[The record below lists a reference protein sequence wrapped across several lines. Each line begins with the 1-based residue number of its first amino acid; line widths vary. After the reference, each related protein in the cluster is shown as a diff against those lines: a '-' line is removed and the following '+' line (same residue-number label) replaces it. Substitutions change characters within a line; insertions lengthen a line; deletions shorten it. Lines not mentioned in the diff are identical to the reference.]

1 MQNKNFFWFGAL
13 LTLAV
18 SYFLYLGFPYVT
30 FTFLLSKYRYI
41 EIIFIVI
48 FVLSYGWILYKWIKR
63 HTKSSVTEGI
73 LSEEKQN
80 IEYEK
85 YKKELLDLREQSI
98 ESFEKLSNDYQK
110 ALMTFAGGAIV
121 LVVTFVAS
129 LIRAKESILF
139 SEIILKSL
147 FCLTTSLAAILLGMF
162 LGLEARQHETEQI
175 DKSIA
180 YYDDEYLAYYGGGWN
195 FWAGVTHITSF
206 FSCILGIILL
216 GFFIYFNVN

>member
-1 MQNKNFFWFGAL
+1 MQNKIFFWFGAL

-48 FVLSYGWILYKWIKR
+48 FVLSYSWILYKWIKR

-85 YKKELLDLREQSI
+85 YKEELLDLREQSI

-139 SEIILKSL
+139 KSNNYSLYFSYSMFCFSSDNMPSVTEDLVCL
-147 FCLTTSLAAILLGMF
+147 FIHLYNIQL
-162 LGLEARQHETEQI
+162 
-175 DKSIA
+175 
-180 YYDDEYLAYYGGGWN
+180 
-195 FWAGVTHITSF
+195 
-206 FSCILGIILL
+206 
-216 GFFIYFNVN
+216 

>member
-1 MQNKNFFWFGAL
+1 MQNKIFFWFGAL

-48 FVLSYGWILYKWIKR
+48 FVLSYSWILYKWIKR

-85 YKKELLDLREQSI
+85 YKE
-98 ESFEKLSNDYQK
+98 
-110 ALMTFAGGAIV
+110 
-121 LVVTFVAS
+121 
-129 LIRAKESILF
+129 
-139 SEIILKSL
+139 
-147 FCLTTSLAAILLGMF
+147 
-162 LGLEARQHETEQI
+162 
-175 DKSIA
+175 
-180 YYDDEYLAYYGGGWN
+180 
-195 FWAGVTHITSF
+195 
-206 FSCILGIILL
+206 
-216 GFFIYFNVN
+216 

>member
-1 MQNKNFFWFGAL
+1 MQNKIFFWFGAL

-48 FVLSYGWILYKWIKR
+48 FVLSYSWILYKWIKR

-85 YKKELLDLREQSI
+85 YKEELLDLREQSI

-139 SEIILKSL
+139 SPKL
-147 FCLTTSLAAILLGMF
+147 
-162 LGLEARQHETEQI
+162 
-175 DKSIA
+175 
-180 YYDDEYLAYYGGGWN
+180 Y
-195 FWAGVTHITSF
+195 
-206 FSCILGIILL
+206 
-216 GFFIYFNVN
+216 